1 MSYGLWPVQ
10 AVIRIVSNIKLV
22 YCVFCLRLNIMNNE
36 NKAINEALPKEVLIV
51 HDDLNVCGGSER
63 LAATTIETLAEIGFN
78 VDLATFTMPDL
89 AKIQRLFGIDLC
101 GIRKILLTNLYAVL
115 NVKGELLDVNTASY
129 DIVMNTHG
137 DLLPFYDKHNDNDA
151 MADKKSKIDL
161 TYCHY
166 PLLPYQIRNG
176 LYRTFLEKCIHGI
189 SSVDKLFAN
198 ASSQYNLMMN
208 NNTILTNSTF
218 SAKAIRQLYY
228 NVHPIVLS
236 PPVDIDKFRKAN
248 LSYRY
253 SYDKKQNMVLV
264 ISRFSEDKEI
274 ENAITLANLLKDK
287 CLREKIQEIKMII
300 VGNFSELNYK
310 YVRFLEKMILD
321 YGLQNY
327 VKLVFGASFDRLL
340 ELMKRSKV
348 YFHPLAGEPFGIAI
362 VEAMASG
369 LIPIVPTIGGS
380 SEFVPSEYQYDTI
393 QQAADIIAN
402 ILNEINYHNALVRSD
417 KISNLVSKFST
428 QSYKKNLNN
437 IIDYMIKTSK
447 VEEAVILHKR
457 QTRSETTR

>member
-1 MSYGLWPVQ
+1 MQNSFPMTEG
-10 AVIRIVSNIKLV
+10 IR
-22 YCVFCLRLNIMNNE
+22 
-36 NKAINEALPKEVLIV
+36 KEVLIV
-51 HDDLNVCGGSER
+51 HDDLNACGGSER

-89 AKIQRLFGIDLC
+89 AKIQRLFGINLG
-101 GIRKILLTNLYAVL
+101 GIRKIFLTNLYSVL
-115 NVKGELLDVNTASY
+115 NMKGGLLDVNTYSY

-137 DLLPFYDKHNDNDA
+137 DLLPFYEKHNDNNA
-151 MADKKSKIDL
+151 AIKGNKSKINL

-176 LYRTFLEKCIHGI
+176 LYRTFLEKCIPGV
-189 SSVDKLFAN
+189 SSFSVDKLFVN

-218 SAKAIRQLYY
+218 SAKAIKQLYH
-228 NVHPIVLS
+228 NVDPIILS
-236 PPVDIDKFRKAN
+236 PPVDIDKFRK
-248 LSYRY
+248 SPYCS

-264 ISRFSEDKEI
+264 VSRFSADKEI
-274 ENAITLANLLKDK
+274 ENAITLANLLKDR
-287 CLREKIQEIKMII
+287 CLRGIREIKIII

-310 YVRFLEKMILD
+310 YIRFLEKMILD
-321 YGLQNY
+321 CGLENY

-340 ELMKRSKV
+340 DLMKRSKV

-369 LIPIVPTIGGS
+369 LIPIVSTIGGS
-380 SEFVPSEYQYDTI
+380 SEFVPSEYQYHTI
-393 QQAADIIAN
+393 QQAADMIAN
-402 ILNEINYHNALVRSD
+402 ILGEINDDNALARSD
-417 KISNLVSKFST
+417 RISNIVSKFSI

-437 IIDYMIKTSK
+437 IIEYVMKTSK
-447 VEEAVILHKR
+447 VEEAVILNK
-457 QTRSETTR
+457 TRTRTTGNNAL

>member
-1 MSYGLWPVQ
+1 LD
-10 AVIRIVSNIKLV
+10 
-22 YCVFCLRLNIMNNE
+22 NE
-36 NKAINEALPKEVLIV
+36 NSVINEALRKEVLIV
-51 HDDLNVCGGSER
+51 HDDLNACGGSER
-63 LAATTIETLAEIGFN
+63 LAATTIETLAQIGFN
-78 VDLATFTMPDL
+78 IDLATFTMPDL
-89 AKIQRLFGIDLC
+89 AKIQRLFGIDLNDR
-101 GIRKILLTNLYAVL
+101 IRKIHFTNLYSVL
-115 NVKGELLDVNTASY
+115 NMEGELFDVNTDSY

-137 DLLPFYDKHNDNDA
+137 DLLPFYEKHNDNDRA
-151 MADKKSKIDL
+151 IKGKKSKINL

-176 LYRTFLEKCIHGI
+176 LYRTFLEKCMPGI
-189 SSVDKLFAN
+189 SSFSVDKLFAN
-198 ASSQYNLMMN
+198 ASSRYNLMMN

-218 SAKAIRQLYY
+218 SAKAIKQLYH
-228 NVHPIVLS
+228 NVDPIVLS
-236 PPVDIDKFRKAN
+236 PPVDIDKFHKAN
-248 LSYRY
+248 LSYRS

-264 ISRFSEDKEI
+264 VSRFSGDKEI

-287 CLREKIQEIKMII
+287 SLRGKIQETKMII

-340 ELMKRSKV
+340 DLMKKSKL

-369 LIPIVPTIGGS
+369 LIPIVPTVGGS
-380 SEFVPSEYQYDTI
+380 SEFVPSEYQYHTI
-393 QQAADIIAN
+393 QQAADIISN
-402 ILNEINYHNALVRSD
+402 VLNEINDDNTLARCD
-417 KISNLVSKFST
+417 KISNILSKFSI

-437 IIDYMIKTSK
+437 IIDYTIKSMK
-447 VEEAVILHKR
+447 VEEAVILTK
-457 QTRSETTR
+457 TRTRLSETIEL

>member
-1 MSYGLWPVQ
+1 
-10 AVIRIVSNIKLV
+10 
-22 YCVFCLRLNIMNNE
+22 MNNE
-36 NKAINEALPKEVLIV
+36 HSAISEDIRKEVLIV
-51 HDDLNVCGGSER
+51 HDDLNACGGSER

-89 AKIQRLFGIDLC
+89 AKIQRLFGINLG
-101 GIRKILLTNLYAVL
+101 GIRKILLTNLYSVL
-115 NVKGELLDVNTASY
+115 NMKGKPLDVNTDSY

-137 DLLPFYDKHNDNDA
+137 DLLPFYEKHNDNNA
-151 MADKKSKIDL
+151 AIKGKKSKINL

-176 LYRTFLEKCIHGI
+176 LYKTFLEKCIPGI
-189 SSVDKLFAN
+189 SSFNVDKLFVN

-218 SAKAIRQLYY
+218 SAKAIKQLYHK
-228 NVHPIVLS
+228 VDPIVLS

-248 LSYRY
+248 LSYLY

-264 ISRFSEDKEI
+264 VSRFSADKEI
-274 ENAITLANLLKDK
+274 ENAITLANLLKDR
-287 CLREKIQEIKMII
+287 CLRGKIQEIKMII

-310 YVRFLEKMILD
+310 YVQFLEKMILD
-321 YGLQNY
+321 CGLENY
-327 VKLVFGASFDRLL
+327 VKLVFGASFDRLID
-340 ELMKRSKV
+340 LMKRSMI

-380 SEFVPSEYQYDTI
+380 SEFVPSEYQYHTI
-393 QQAADIIAN
+393 QQAADMIAN
-402 ILNEINYHNALVRSD
+402 ILGEINNDNSLARSD
-417 KISNLVSKFST
+417 RISNKVSKFSV

-437 IIDYMIKTSK
+437 IIEYVIKTSK
-447 VEEAVILHKR
+447 VEEAVILNKR
-457 QTRSETTR
+457 QTRLSEITRPSV